1 MLVPIKRGLGAPAG
15 IDADFVGAYQ
25 RFEQLQAA
33 ASVQSGGSA
42 AAVATAGASKGF
54 GDGLSAWLSPQSA
67 IQEIVSSFSN
77 LGGANVGYLAGLLS
91 IPAGAFLLLRRR

>member
-33 ASVQSGGSA
+33 TAAQSGGSA
-42 AAVATAGASKGF
+42 AVAAAGASKGF
-54 GDGLSAWLSPQSA
+54 GDGVSAWLSPQSA
-67 IQEIVSSFSN
+67 MQEIVSSFSN